1 MILISNDFWHTIK
14 MYNFDSYSVLLSIA
28 TNIAVLLMT
37 AFVLHSVILVS
48 IRYCYCFINILSY
61 LKIYIFS
68 LFFYCFCKQIYMYLW
83 LLIMS
88 VLVIFVPNEQEKC
101 CLGN

>member
-1 MILISNDFWHTIK
+1 MILISNDFWHKIK
-14 MYNFDSYSVLLSIA
+14 MYNFDSYSVLLSIS
-28 TNIAVLLMT
+28 TNISVLLIT
-37 AFVLHSVILVS
+37 ASVLHSVILVS
-48 IRYCYCFINILSY
+48 IRYCYRFINILSY
-61 LKIYIFS
+61 LKKQIFS
-68 LFFYCFCKQIYMYLW
+68 LFFYCFCKLIYMYLW